1 MKIQTMSLHDLECI
15 KPILIEQFDDFWN
28 FNILEQNFNNIN
40 SIYFV
45 AKSEEGDSFGE
56 KKNEPDTI
64 LGFVGLLD
72 TPIDIEVSNIVVR
85 KDYRNFGIGQQLLNQ
100 TFEYASSKGKNL
112 ITLEVNENNH
122 KAYSLYLKNGFIEI
136 RRRKN
141 YYNNIE
147 DAIFMQKE
155 LR

>member
-56 KKNEPDTI
+56 KNNEPDTI

-72 TPIDIEVSNIVVR
+72 TPIDIEYAGYYTYYMLSLVICQIVLFVHHL
-85 KDYRNFGIGQQLLNQ
+85 DFYLYHINLLLILGI
-100 TFEYASSKGKNL
+100 K
-112 ITLEVNENNH
+112 H
-122 KAYSLYLKNGFIEI
+122 P
-136 RRRKN
+136 
-141 YYNNIE
+141 
-147 DAIFMQKE
+147 
-155 LR
+155 

>member
-1 MKIQTMSLHDLECI
+1 MKIQIMNLHDLECI

-28 FNILEQNFNNIN
+28 VNILEQNFKNTN

-45 AKSEEGDSFGE
+45 AKSEKCDSFDEG
-56 KKNEPDTI
+56 KTEPDTI

-85 KDYRNFGIGQQLLNQ
+85 KDFRNLGIGQQLLNK
-100 TFEYASSKGKNL
+100 TFEYAMSKGKNL

-122 KAYSLYLKNGFIEI
+122 KAHSLYLKNGFIEI

-141 YYNNIE
+141 YYNNAE

-155 LR
+155 LQ